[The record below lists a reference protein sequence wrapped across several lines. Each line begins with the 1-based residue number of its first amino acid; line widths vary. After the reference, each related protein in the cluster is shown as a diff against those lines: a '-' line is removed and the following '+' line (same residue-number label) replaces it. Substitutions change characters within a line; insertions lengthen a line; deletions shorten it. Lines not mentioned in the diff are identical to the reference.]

1 MGQMSMLGES
11 DRLRGFSVEDA
22 LLAAV
27 IKGERNAQS
36 LRLRQFM
43 GRVVEHTD
51 KTTVRDG
58 ELNFGPRKEMSVEEA
73 IRSAARE
80 QYGIS
85 DESIAEAQM
94 LIDKKEAQYADGRL
108 SVGQDG
114 VRDEAVYEMAR
125 DLVSDAVGK
134 DNVIEVSDAEAHEMI
149 GAREDAVLMGS
160 RTKTKMKAIEDYYAD
175 KDLDENARAVVDVFS
190 GKADN
195 LPIEVER
202 ADGKRRIIIRQGNES
217 KAGTKHSLFRHFGT
231 RSNYIEI
238 DEIAMIPEIIAKGER
253 VVTGKR
259 VEYNYETAEGP
270 CLRVTTEISKNNR
283 EVFSNFISNKKTLQ
297 SEYRQAQ
304 KGNTHL
310 SAQTTDAEVMGT
322 KVSENSENSAK
333 DNVKYS
339 KEWILSTPGGVVYGW
354 TAGGKI
360 YLNRDAMN
368 PDAPIHEY
376 THLWDEMVRKRNPAL
391 WSRGKDS

>member
-58 ELNFGPRKEMSVEEA
+58 ELDFGPRKEMSVEVA

-114 VRDEAVYEMAR
+114 VRDGAVYEMAR

-190 GKADN
+190 GK
-195 LPIEVER
+195 R
-202 ADGKRRIIIRQGNES
+202 
-217 KAGTKHSLFRHFGT
+217 
-231 RSNYIEI
+231 
-238 DEIAMIPEIIAKGER
+238 
-253 VVTGKR
+253 
-259 VEYNYETAEGP
+259 
-270 CLRVTTEISKNNR
+270 
-283 EVFSNFISNKKTLQ
+283 
-297 SEYRQAQ
+297 
-304 KGNTHL
+304 
-310 SAQTTDAEVMGT
+310 
-322 KVSENSENSAK
+322 
-333 DNVKYS
+333 DNVA
-339 KEWILSTPGGVVYGW
+339 I
-354 TAGGKI
+354 
-360 YLNRDAMN
+360 
-368 PDAPIHEY
+368 
-376 THLWDEMVRKRNPAL
+376 
-391 WSRGKDS
+391 

>member
-58 ELNFGPRKEMSVEEA
+58 ELDFGPRKEMSVEEA

-108 SVGQDG
+108 SVGRDG
-114 VRDEAVYEMAR
+114 VRDEAVYEMTR

-134 DNVIEVSDAEAHEMI
+134 DNVIEVSDAEAREMI
-149 GAREDAVLMGS
+149 G
-160 RTKTKMKAIEDYYAD
+160 
-175 KDLDENARAVVDVFS
+175 
-190 GKADN
+190 
-195 LPIEVER
+195 
-202 ADGKRRIIIRQGNES
+202 
-217 KAGTKHSLFRHFGT
+217 
-231 RSNYIEI
+231 
-238 DEIAMIPEIIAKGER
+238 
-253 VVTGKR
+253 
-259 VEYNYETAEGP
+259 
-270 CLRVTTEISKNNR
+270 
-283 EVFSNFISNKKTLQ
+283 NKKTPVTGLPNRANEKQ
-297 SEYRQAQ
+297 TS
-304 KGNTHL
+304 GSVLL
-310 SAQTTDAEVMGT
+310 SAKGDSSSNANVPSEAE
-322 KVSENSENSAK
+322 AK
-333 DNVKYS
+333 IVNKS
-339 KEWILSTPGGVVYGW
+339 LSTKR
-354 TAGGKI
+354 KI
-360 YLNRDAMN
+360 SNFKNGDFDVDNSQGR
-368 PDAPIHEY
+368 
-376 THLWDEMVRKRNPAL
+376 THCSW
-391 WSRGKDS
+391 G

>member
-58 ELNFGPRKEMSVEEA
+58 ELDFGPRKEMSVEEA

-114 VRDEAVYEMAR
+114 VRDGAVYEMAR

-217 KAGTKHSLFRHFGT
+217 KAGTKHSLFRHFET
-231 RSNYIEI
+231 DSNNILAE
-238 DEIAMIPEIIAKGER
+238 ELELIPEIISKGER
-253 VVTGKR
+253 SSKGNKITYDYTLPDGIR
-259 VEYNYETAEGP
+259 
-270 CLRVTTEISKNNR
+270 LRVTTEKHGDNERFTNY
-283 EVFSNFISNKKTLQ
+283 ISNRKPLQ
-297 SEYRQAQ
+297 EKRA
-304 KGNTHL
+304 KNTHL
-310 SAQTTDAEVMGT
+310 SAPRSNAEVMGT

-339 KEWILSTPGGVVYGW
+339 K
-354 TAGGKI
+354 
-360 YLNRDAMN
+360 
-368 PDAPIHEY
+368 
-376 THLWDEMVRKRNPAL
+376 
-391 WSRGKDS
+391 